1 MSRSSPETCESF
13 ALEISAFVD
22 GELPFPEALPAVDHL
37 AACESCRRFYL
48 ETRGLGE
55 RVTGGATPAPE
66 QLWERVA
73 SRVGELPAQ
82 LPVRTSRGRGRAWA
96 AGLAA
101 AAAIVFAV
109 TLARRGADAPA
120 GTANPAGGTTTTA
133 PSALREIV
141 VEGAR
146 GRMTDERFV
155 TLLSEILSADRKYHQ
170 ETQRVMSLVNRR
182 EGPADRDDRD
192 IPRTEESEPGEGET
206 GDAGDV
212 LPKTPAKQS

>member
-1 MSRSSPETCESF
+1 MSRSSPETCDSF
-13 ALEISAFVD
+13 APEISAFVD
-22 GELPFPEALPAVDHL
+22 GELPFPEALPAIDHL

-55 RVTGGATPAPE
+55 RVTGGASPAPE
-66 QLWERVA
+66 QLWDRVA
-73 SRVGELPAQ
+73 SRLGELPAQ
-82 LPVRTSRGRGRAWA
+82 LPVRTSRGRVWA

-101 AAAIVFAV
+101 AAAVVFAL

-120 GTANPAGGTTTTA
+120 GNANVAPGTTTA

-182 EGPADRDDRD
+182 EGLSDRDDRD
-192 IPRTEESEPGEGET
+192 LPRTEESEPAEGET
-206 GDAGDV
+206 GDSGDV